1 MKPNLTLRTTAL
13 LAVTALAAFTQC
25 NTATAQ
31 SDRSE
36 TTPASKNVVI
46 VLADDLGWGDVG
58 FHDGIAETPN
68 IDRLAGEGVEL
79 DRFYAY
85 PACSPA
91 RAAMLTGR
99 FPHRYG
105 IRGPV
110 RPRDEGLP
118 MSERLLVADFQ
129 DAGYQTALIGKWH
142 LSRSTDEKLN
152 PTRRGFDHFYGFMDA
167 SIDYYKHTSGRGQ
180 LDWQRNE
187 KTIEEAGYAT
197 DLLTREAIR
206 FMEDRDKQKPLCM
219 VIAYN
224 APHSPF
230 QAPEKLI
237 AKYRGRLDER
247 NATYAAMVD
256 SMDQG
261 IGKIMDTIDEQGM
274 SDDTIIVFASDNGA
288 ARMGTNAPLRGQK
301 RQVYDGAI
309 RVPCIIHAPG
319 IIKSNTKSEQ
329 LFAIHDLFPS
339 LAAATGVSL
348 KGHKPLDGE
357 NLWPNLISG
366 KAKPRRVVIAEED
379 FAVFQD
385 NWKLIQ
391 SSAGIELYDIVA
403 DPSEQQ
409 DLAQSR
415 SQIASQLVDE
425 LAEYKQRVAAD
436 KATSSEVAP
445 LEGIFVSTTADAIV
459 EGSSLADAELVGDAD
474 YGILGNRLTES
485 NGQGIRLMSAVDHNG
500 DKQRAGEASIVSN
513 DIQPENRWYRFDILG
528 LAQDGFAVDKDNLYL
543 KVEFFQKG
551 RHGSLDF
558 IKKRIYPQVVQE
570 RKDFKDDGTNKSL
583 GLGTWRTY
591 AMDFRTPFAEIGSV
605 KLSVGFA
612 DGIGKGKQS
621 EFWINSVNLQPIP
634 VPADY
639 KTPAD
644 ANRQFPQPDPDSL
657 VALGGRWY
665 FDPQGG
671 AKELPKQFDYTNADQ
686 LLYKSD
692 RFEAPFAGNMSS
704 WLRAGYKD
712 IEGNIVKKDE
722 YKPYA
727 VVITVAKDHIVMRS
741 RNLPNHPTATF
752 PDKWRMLDGN
762 PSYIQEKANTWY
774 LPKEPKVAAD
784 PIAMDA
790 KNSNGALPMGPIGVA
805 TNGVIFFNPFDHIF
819 EADAVWRLD
828 RCCGHPSPQSSYH
841 YHKYPVC
848 VKTPWSDEGKM
859 HSSVIGFAFD
869 GLPVYGPY
877 EADGLLAKDDKQNPL
892 NDFNLHTDDVRG
904 PHYHVTP
911 GQFPHIIGG
920 YWGELDPM
928 NGRGRRAR

>member
-1 MKPNLTLRTTAL
+1 MKPNLTLRTSAL
-13 LAVTALAAFTQC
+13 LALTALVALLEC
-25 NTATAQ
+25 NTASGQ
-31 SDRSE
+31 SARSQP
-36 TTPASKNVVI
+36 TPAPKNVVI
-46 VLADDLGWGDVG
+46 LLADDLGWGDVG
-58 FHDGIAETPN
+58 FHGGVAETPN
-68 IDRLAGEGVEL
+68 IDRLAKEGLEL
-79 DRFYAY
+79 FRFYAY

-129 DAGYQTALIGKWH
+129 DTGYQTVLIGKWH
-142 LSRSTDEKLN
+142 LSRSTDEAHN
-152 PTRRGFDHFYGFMDA
+152 PSRRGFDHFYGFLDA
-167 SIDYYKHTSGRGQ
+167 SIDYYEHTSGRGQ
-180 LDWQRNE
+180 LDWQRNCR
-187 KTIEEAGYAT
+187 TIEEEGYAT
-197 DLLTREAIR
+197 DLLTREAITLI
-206 FMEDRDKQKPLCM
+206 ENRDKQQPLCM
-219 VIAYN
+219 VVAYN
-224 APHSPF
+224 APHNPF

-237 AKYRGRLDER
+237 AKYRGQLDER
-247 NATYAAMVD
+247 TATYAAMVD

-261 IGKIMDTIDEQGM
+261 IGKIIAAIDKQGM

-288 ARMGTNAPLRGQK
+288 ARVGTNAPLRGQK

-309 RVPCIIHAPG
+309 RVPCVIHAPG
-319 IIKSNTKSEQ
+319 IVKPATKSDQ
-329 LFAIHDLFPS
+329 LFAIHDLLPT

-348 KGHKPLDGE
+348 KAVKPLDGE
-357 NLWPNLISG
+357 NLWSNLVSG
-366 KAKPRRVVIAEED
+366 EAKPRRVVIAEED
-379 FAVFQD
+379 FALFQD

-391 SSAGIELYDIVA
+391 STAGTELYDIAA
-403 DPSEQQ
+403 DPGEQQ

-415 SQIASQLVDE
+415 SEIVAQLSDRLSE
-425 LAEYKQRVAAD
+425 FRERVAAD
-436 KATSSEVAP
+436 QAVSTEVIPAEKI
-445 LEGIFVSTTADAIV
+445 LVSTTADAVV
-459 EGSSLADAELVGDAD
+459 EGSSLADAELQGDAE
-474 YGILGNRLTES
+474 YGILGNRLVES
-485 NGQGIRLMSAVDHNG
+485 NGKGVRLISGVDRNG
-500 DKQRAGEASIVSN
+500 DMQLVAEATIVSN
-513 DIQPENRWYRFDILG
+513 EIKPDNRWYRFDIHG
-528 LAQDGFAVDKDNLYL
+528 LAQDNFAVDKENLYL

-551 RHGSLDF
+551 RDGSLDF
-558 IKKRIYPQVVQE
+558 IKTRIYPQIVRE
-570 RKDFKDDGTNKSL
+570 RRDLKDDRTNESL
-583 GLGTWRTY
+583 GHGTWRTY
-591 AMDFRTPFAEIGSV
+591 AMDFRTPFAEVDSV
-605 KLSVGFA
+605 KLSVGFT
-612 DGIGKGKQS
+612 DGTGKGDKS
-621 EFWINSVNLQPIP
+621 EFWVNSMNLQPIP
-634 VPADY
+634 APADY
-639 KTPAD
+639 QVPAGAD
-644 ANRQFPQPDPDSL
+644 RAFPQPDPDSL

-671 AKELPKQFDYTNADQ
+671 SKELPRQFDYTNADQ

-712 IEGNIVKKDE
+712 LDGNLVEKDE
-722 YKPYA
+722 EKPYA
-727 VVITVAKDHIVMRS
+727 VVITVTDDHIVMRS

-762 PSYIQEKANTWY
+762 PSYIQEKANKWY
-774 LPKEPKVAAD
+774 LAKEPRPATD
-784 PIAMDA
+784 PIAMDE
-790 KNSNGALPMGPIGVA
+790 KNANGALPMGPIGVA

-819 EADAVWRLD
+819 ETDAVWRLD
-828 RCCGHPSPQSSYH
+828 RCCGHPSPQSAYH

-892 NDFNLHTDDVRG
+892 NDFNLHEDEVRG

-911 GQFPHIIGG
+911 GKFPHIIGG